1 VKEKKSML
9 LLNSFTNILVKKK
22 KSS

>member
-9 LLNSFTNILVKKK
+9 LLNSFTNFIF
-22 KSS
+22 